1 MMVGKVEEKA
11 ETYEIAS
18 TSVNKRK
25 YRDEKDVDLMA
36 ADLDENS
43 LRKLM
48 GKAPLSM
55 PKLE

>member
-43 LRKLM
+43 LRRLM